1 MRRIVLSTVA
11 VALIAAS
18 ASQALDVQALD
29 VQALAV
35 QALAVQALA
44 AQSRPHV
51 RKDTAMSEQVRKA
64 LDAVDQPSRPGW
76 QYSGWSA
83 PAGR

>member
-1 MRRIVLSTVA
+1 MRQIVLSTVA

-18 ASQALDVQALD
+18 AS
-29 VQALAV
+29 